1 MKKSITFETATL
13 MMDMALFTIV
23 QIRKANGESTEA
35 IVNSLEEMGEDVRA
49 CFRGFCELNGIEEVE
64 VEK

>member
-13 MMDMALFTIV
+13 IMDIIV
-23 QIRKANGESTEA
+23 QIKKANG
-35 IVNSLEEMGEDVRA
+35 
-49 CFRGFCELNGIEEVE
+49 GFYELNGIEG

>member
-1 MKKSITFETATL
+1 MKKTITFETATL

-35 IVNSLEEMGEDVRA
+35 IVDSLEEMGEDVRT
-49 CFRGFCELNGIEEVE
+49 CFRSFCELNGIEEVE

>member
-35 IVNSLEEMGEDVRA
+35 IVDSLE
-49 CFRGFCELNGIEEVE
+49 
-64 VEK
+64 

>member
-13 MMDMALFTIV
+13 MMNMAVFTIV
-23 QIRKANGESTEA
+23 QIKKANGESTEE
-35 IVNSLEEMGEDVRA
+35 IVANLDEINEDVRA

-64 VEK
+64 E